1 MAARK
6 PKLELYWSP
15 AHPVLAPKGG
25 IPIPPNY
32 EVNWRLVA
40 ANGEVLCQCTQG
52 FQDKTDAMRNVE
64 AVAEIFGGVGSV
76 NWEQRAGLLR
86 IVGPGKKPQGA
97 KA

>member
-6 PKLELYWSP
+6 PKLELYWTDTAEP
-15 AHPVLAPKGG
+15 
-25 IPIPPNY
+25 

-97 KA
+97 KV

>member
-15 AHPVLAPKGG
+15 AHPVHAPKGG

-32 EVNWRLVA
+32 EVNWRLKA

-52 FQDKTDAMRNVE
+52 FQDKTDAMRNVFTVSE
-64 AVAEIFGGVGSV
+64 TLSA
-76 NWEQRAGLLR
+76 RAGALSLNLR
-86 IVGPGKKPQGA
+86 IVGPGKKPQGD